1 MEGYV
6 LVVKDTDED
15 RRWAEGPYPAPLAMA
30 HRNYFWDLEPGR
42 YSIEMIRYGRPGNET
57 RSNEDG

>member
-6 LVVKDTDED
+6 LVVSDGD
-15 RRWAEGPYPAPLAMA
+15 RTWAEGPYDEPVAMA
-30 HRNYFWDLEPGR
+30 HRNQLWDSGQ

-57 RSNEDG
+57 RSNDDD